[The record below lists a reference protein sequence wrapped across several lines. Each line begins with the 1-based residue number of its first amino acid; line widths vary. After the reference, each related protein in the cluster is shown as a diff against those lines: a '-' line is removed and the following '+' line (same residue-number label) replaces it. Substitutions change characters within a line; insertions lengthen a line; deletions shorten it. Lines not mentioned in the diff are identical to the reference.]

1 MRDHQ
6 ELQAGIETCLEGRG
20 DDDDDQ
26 EPVVDKFHHDVLVIH
41 SDPV

>member
-1 MRDHQ
+1 MSGHLA
-6 ELQAGIETCLEGRG
+6 LQAWIETCLEGRG